1 VYNEFIEVISLIN
14 VDVVVIGSGAGGS
27 IASFE
32 LTRRGFKVALLEEGE
47 RINLENSYKSYTST
61 LSSIEIL
68 RTKCLGGST
77 LVSLGNMVFDAS
89 IINKIKNYGIDLTEE
104 IEAVKRLMHVAE
116 IPSYMLSPFALK
128 FMDVT
133 ERRGLNPKIMPKSI
147 RYDKCSACGMCA
159 YGCPNNAKYTALDII
174 ELGEKQGLNVITNLK
189 VESLHR
195 QPLEGEII
203 VNGVRYGEKLKVKC
217 RALVLAAGALETP
230 KLLAQVH
237 DDEKIGQNLFID
249 PFVTIGGPYDGPSSN
264 MGIQMAAYVDCGDF
278 LLSPHYSGLLPF
290 QLKVKG
296 VECEGKQIAS
306 IMVKIADQGEGRVW
320 SNGIVEARMTK
331 KDLETLKRGIK
342 QAREILIELGVKE
355 NEIAITSIRGAH
367 PGGTAAIG
375 YVVSRD
381 LTINSCDG
389 VFVADASLI
398 PPPLGKP
405 PIMLIMALALKTSH
419 KVYEYL
425 RR

>member
-1 VYNEFIEVISLIN
+1 MISLISA
-14 VDVVVIGSGAGGS
+14 DVVVIGSGAGGS
-27 IASFE
+27 IASLE
-32 LTRRGFKVALLEEGE
+32 LTRQGFKVILLEEGE
-47 RINLENSYKSYTST
+47 KVDLKNSYKSYSSV

-68 RTKCLGGST
+68 RAKCLGGST
-77 LVSLGNMVFDAS
+77 LVSLGNMMFDDVML
-89 IINKIKNYGIDLTEE
+89 NKLKSHGIDLTEE
-104 IEAVKRLMHVAE
+104 VRIIRQLMHVTE
-116 IPSYMLSPFALK
+116 TPLHMLPPFAMK
-128 FMDVT
+128 FINVA
-133 ERRGLNPKIMPKSI
+133 EEKGLNPRIMPKSI
-147 RYDKCSACGMCA
+147 RYDRCSACGRCA
-159 YGCPNNAKYTALDII
+159 YGCPNNAKYTAVDLIR
-174 ELGEKQGLNVITNLK
+174 LGEEHGLNVITGLK
-189 VESLHR
+189 VERIHKCPSNN
-195 QPLEGEII
+195 EII
-203 VNGVRYGEKLKVKC
+203 VEGIRHGEKLRANC
-217 RALVLAAGALETP
+217 RALIVAAGALETP
-230 KLLAQVH
+230 RLLAQVH

-249 PFVTIGGPYDGPSSN
+249 PFITIGGPYDGPSSN
-264 MGIQMAAYVDCGDF
+264 KGIQMAVYVDCGNF

>member
-1 VYNEFIEVISLIN
+1 MISA
-14 VDVVVIGSGAGGS
+14 DVVVIGSGAGGS
-27 IASFE
+27 IASLE
-32 LTRRGFKVALLEEGE
+32 LTRQGFKVILLEEGE
-47 RINLENSYKSYTST
+47 KVDLKNSYKSYSSV

-68 RTKCLGGST
+68 RAKCLGGST
-77 LVSLGNMVFDAS
+77 LVSLGNMMFDDVML
-89 IINKIKNYGIDLTEE
+89 NKLKSHGIDLTEE
-104 IEAVKRLMHVAE
+104 VRIIRQLMHVTE
-116 IPSYMLSPFALK
+116 IPLHMLPPFAMNFINAAEEK
-128 FMDVT
+128 
-133 ERRGLNPKIMPKSI
+133 GLNPRIMPKSI
-147 RYDKCSACGMCA
+147 RYDRCSACGRCA
-159 YGCPNNAKYTALDII
+159 YGCPNNAKYTAVDLIR
-174 ELGEKQGLNVITNLK
+174 LGEEQGLNVITGLK
-189 VESLHR
+189 VEKIHKYPSND
-195 QPLEGEII
+195 EII
-203 VNGVRYGEKLKVKC
+203 VEGIRHGEKLRANC
-217 RALVLAAGALETP
+217 RALIIAAGALETP
-230 KLLAQVH
+230 RLLAQIH
-237 DDEKIGQNLFID
+237 DNEKIGQNLFID
-249 PFVTIGGPYDGPSSN
+249 PFITVGGPYDGPSSN
-264 MGIQMAAYVDCGDF
+264 KGIQMAAYVDCGNF

-405 PIMLIMALALKTSH
+405 PIMLIMALALKVSH
-419 KVYEYL
+419 RVCEYL